1 MENISYRYILNRLDF
16 KKDIFIIHGLFEY
29 PGVYEK
35 TAQRLSDKGYKAH
48 LIGMQGFGNLYA
60 AKEALDFYSVFE
72 FLERTV
78 PSDYVLFGS
87 CLGAVI
93 AASFSIKTEK
103 KPSKLILSSPM
114 LLDRDSS
121 YGSLGIDELNLRRDI
136 RVKMYKDPYINKSF
150 EKPQIKK
157 VIKETEFILDN
168 TDRLNM
174 PVYVLRTPR
183 DTLLNDQAVNKIKKC
198 KNIKVS
204 SIKSEDRMLFYNP
217 VSYEQAQTEL
227 EHILSE

>member
-1 MENISYRYILNRLDF
+1 MQSISYRYILNRSDF
-16 KKDIFIIHGLFEY
+16 KKDIFILHGLFEY

-35 TAQRLSDKGYKAH
+35 MAQRLSDSGYKAH
-48 LIGMQGFGNLYA
+48 MIGMQGFGNLYA
-60 AKEALDFYSVFE
+60 AKEELDFYSIFE

-87 CLGAVI
+87 CLGGVI
-93 AASFSIKTEK
+93 SASFSIKTEK
-103 KPSKLILSSPM
+103 KPSKLILSSPL

-174 PVYVLRTPR
+174 PVYVLKTSR
-183 DTLLNDQAVNKIKKC
+183 DTFLNDQAVNKIKKC